1 MTLLSTLLFSLMS
14 LIMGTSQEADIL
26 FAGDAMQHQ
35 GQLDAARRAV
45 GVYDYTGCFGA
56 VSPYVKAAD
65 YAIVN
70 LETPLGY
77 RNFSGYP
84 CFNAPVSYAKALR
97 DAGFDLMLTA
107 NNHCLDRRDAGVI
120 NTLTLLDSINVPH
133 VGTYRN
139 AAERHR
145 RLPFIVDINGFR
157 TAFLNYT
164 YGTNGIGIQRDIV
177 VDYIDRDLMARDV
190 AAARQ
195 AGAEIIAACIHW
207 GNEYQLLPHTSQTRL
222 ADYLT
227 DLGVDLIIGSHPHV
241 IQPMEMRHSDRHDKD
256 VLLVYSLGNFISN
269 MKTRDTRGGAMVRV
283 TLYRDSLGTA
293 RVKSPTYRLVFT
305 IPPTGCHTNCRLLP
319 AESVTDTTHAVPT
332 IWQSRC
338 ADFTRAAQSIF
349 TRHNRNVPRD
359 TTRLPTRRSI
369 SSSAIP
375 TGNLTH

>member
-45 GVYDYTGCFGA
+45 GVYDYTGCFDA
-56 VSPYVKAAD
+56 VEPYIKQAD
-65 YAIVN
+65 YAVVN
-70 LETPLGY
+70 LETPLGF

-84 CFNAPVSYAKALR
+84 CFNAPVAYAKALK

-107 NNHCLDRRDAGVI
+107 NNHCLDRRDAGVV
-120 NTLTLLDSINVPH
+120 NTLTLLDSIGMPH
-133 VGTYRN
+133 LGTYRN
-139 AAERHR
+139 AAERR
-145 RLPFIVDINGFR
+145 DRLPLIVDINGFR

-164 YGTNGIGIQRDIV
+164 YGTNGITIQHDIV

-207 GNEYQLLPHTSQTRL
+207 GNEYQLLPHSSQTRL
-222 ADYLT
+222 AEYLT
-227 DLGVDLIIGSHPHV
+227 GLGVDLIIGSHPHV
-241 IQPMEMRHSDRHDKD
+241 IQPMEICHSDRHDKD
-256 VLLVYSLGNFISN
+256 VLVVYSLGNFISN
-269 MKTRDTRGGAMVRV
+269 MKTRDTRGGAMVKV

-293 RVKSPTYRLVFT
+293 RVKTPSYRLVFT
-305 IPPTGCHTNCRLLP
+305 IPPTGRHSNYRLLP
-319 AESVTDTTHAVPT
+319 AESVSDTTHAIPAL
-332 IWQSRC
+332 WQSRC

-359 TTRLPTRRSI
+359 TTQIHI
-369 SSSAIP
+369 SVS
-375 TGNLTH
+375 TH